1 MRREADQRRREA
13 EDLEKYGGVRASRK
27 ELFGNAG
34 ASASEDEGDGSEV
47 DEDEEDGQ
55 DDVEDEEDEDED
67 VPFGQ
72 AEDDEASS
80 SDEDAPFTPA
90 APTAAAPAES
100 LEATQILSS
109 LRQSRSEDVSKGLA
123 VKKQLEFF
131 ENVLLVRMKM
141 QKAVVGLGTLK
152 VRGCGLG
159 RAFRSSCPELLPSP
173 LRRRPKPRRSS
184 PARRKRRSRQ
194 STRARRKL
202 RSCRRVS
209 SSCARCAS
217 ASLKHGRLGEKL
229 ILYVFP
235 SSPGPA
241 QGQRLFD

>member
-1 MRREADQRRREA
+1 VRPPVEALSE
-13 EDLEKYGGVRASRK
+13 LEPARNYGGVRASRK
-27 ELFGNAG
+27 KLFGNAG

-55 DDVEDEEDEDED
+55 DGEEDEDED

-72 AEDDEASS
+72 AEDDESSS

-90 APTAAAPAES
+90 APTSAAPTES

-123 VKKQLEFF
+123 VKKQLELF

-159 RAFRSSCPELLPSP
+159 RAFRSSCPEPLPSP

-217 ASLKHGRLGEKL
+217 ASFKHGRLGEKL

>member
-55 DDVEDEEDEDED
+55 DGEEDEDED
-67 VPFGQ
+67 APFGQ
-72 AEDDEASS
+72 AEDDESSS

-90 APTAAAPAES
+90 APTSAAPTES

-123 VKKQLEFF
+123 VKKQLELF

-152 VRGCGLG
+152 VHGCGLG
-159 RAFRSSCPELLPSP
+159 RAFRSSCPEPLPSP

-217 ASLKHGRLGEKL
+217 ASFKHGRLGEKL